1 MTGNVP
7 FRLVRSRLT
16 GPLMVAPT
24 ILAIGVFAYWPVLRS
39 AYLSVHGSDL
49 FGRPSGFVGVQ
60 NYLRIVTDP
69 DLRQV
74 IVTTLVTCALSVAL
88 ATGTALLAALAL
100 RRTGRRPAGILSLV
114 FSLPFAYSAGAASAT
129 FAGML
134 SPVVGTL
141 DQLIAALGGT
151 GPDWL
156 GSPGWA
162 VVSISVATAWYEF
175 GFAFLVLVAAL
186 NHLDREVIEAA
197 ALDGAGEWRTA
208 VSIIV
213 PALRPSLIFLVTT
226 QTVTGLQIFTQVK
239 ILTDGGPGDA
249 THTLVYELYDRAF
262 GSGLPQ
268 YGVAS
273 ALALLLLVLV
283 LAVVGVQFAL
293 GRER

>member
-7 FRLVRSRLT
+7 FRLLTSRLA

-24 ILAIGVFAYWPVLRS
+24 LVAIGLFCYWPVLRS

-49 FGRPSGFVGVQ
+49 FGRPSGFVGAD

-69 DLRQV
+69 DLRRV
-74 IVTTLVTCALSVAL
+74 VVTTLVMCALSVTL
-88 ATGTALLAALAL
+88 ATGAALLAALGL
-100 RRTGRRPAGILSLV
+100 RHTGRRPGGVLALI

-141 DQLIAALGGT
+141 DQLLDAVSVA

-156 GSPGWA
+156 GSPAWA
-162 VVSISVATAWYEF
+162 VISISVATAWYEF
-175 GFAFLVLVAAL
+175 GFAFLVLVAAM
-186 NHLDREVIEAA
+186 NHLDTEVLEAA
-197 ALDGAGEWRTA
+197 ALDGAGAWRTA

-213 PALRPSLIFLVTT
+213 PALRPSLIFLITT
-226 QTVTGLQIFTQVK
+226 QTVTGLQIFTQIK

-249 THTLVYELYDRAF
+249 THSLVYELYDRAF
-262 GSGLPQ
+262 GNGLPQ
-268 YGVAS
+268 YGIAS
-273 ALALLLLVLV
+273 ALALLLLALV
-283 LAVVGVQFAL
+283 LAVAGVQYAL